1 MLLTVNWPA
10 RGATYFASKTR
21 GDVAAFVDLDF
32 GEGPWSDLVR
42 AAPRAFEI
50 YVDWDHDHD
59 HDHNDD
65 DDGQVSSPLS
75 HRRCRCR
82 RWSPVATWWSP
93 ESFRTSWWRPEIAKL
108 YAWRY
113 RGLLGSL
120 SAVSGLP
127 PAVTAAAAAAAA
139 AASGAGAEGGA
150 LTTAAAAVGQWPNM
164 CVSLF
169 VLLVSPP
176 HALTLSHSH
185 VRPCQ
190 PNTSQL
196 HTCCFI
202 HAFYPPPF
210 LPICAGM
217 GPRTRAL
224 RTRFS

>member
-1 MLLTVNWPA
+1 
-10 RGATYFASKTR
+10 
-21 GDVAAFVDLDF
+21 VDLDF

-93 ESFRTSWWRPEIAKL
+93 ESFRTSWWRFEIAKL

-113 RGLLGSL
+113 RGLLGNL
-120 SAVSGLP
+120 SAVSWLP

-169 VLLVSPP
+169 VPLVSPP
-176 HALTLSHSH
+176 LRSHSRRVLRIRSSKSTCLTLWAAASRRRPHTFTRTWARHSTYLM
-185 VRPCQ
+185 
-190 PNTSQL
+190 NYLGT
-196 HTCCFI
+196 
-202 HAFYPPPF
+202 
-210 LPICAGM
+210 
-217 GPRTRAL
+217 
-224 RTRFS
+224 